1 MKQSTWRN
9 VGTEVNGNSVKEIIL
24 QAGLDYEVVKE
35 PIYTG
40 AGELIPDQYVTR
52 QKNEPVFFG
61 TVGSK
66 YEIIQNADAFA
77 FVDNMVDS
85 GLKFEKAGQTA
96 GGMVYIIASLDEF
109 DIFGDKMTPYII
121 FQNSHNGSI
130 PMKAALT
137 TLRMVCQNQF
147 TVAFKEASNVVK
159 VRHTANANQRM
170 AEAQRIMHEAIN
182 YRSSVNQLAEQLN
195 SVKVNSI
202 AANRIAAELFP
213 YTEKDSK
220 LKVERAEEARSNL
233 LCIFRKDDDLA
244 NHRNTGWGMFNAYSD
259 FVTHT
264 QPNRMTKNW
273 EENKF
278 VHVLN
283 SNMNNAIDIIKS
295 VA

>member
-66 YEIIQNADAFA
+66 YEIIQNVDAFA

-233 LCIFRKDDDLA
+233 LRIFRKDDDLA

-259 FVTHT
+259 FVTHA

>member
-66 YEIIQNADAFA
+66 YEIIQNIDAFA

-233 LCIFRKDDDLA
+233 LRIFRKDDDLA

-259 FVTHT
+259 FVTHA

-278 VHVLN
+278 VSVLN
-283 SNMNNAIDIIKS
+283 TTMNNAIEIIES

>member
-1 MKQSTWRN
+1 MKQSTWSN
-9 VGTEVNGNSVKEIIL
+9 VGTNVNGNSVKEIIL
-24 QAGLDYEVVKE
+24 QAGLDYEVIKE

-40 AGELIPDQYVTR
+40 AGEMIPGQFVTR
-52 QKNEPVFFG
+52 QKDELVFFG
-61 TVGSK
+61 TVGSR

-77 FVDNMVDS
+77 FVDDMLPD
-85 GLKFEKAGQTA
+85 GLVFEKAGQTES
-96 GGMVYIIASLDEF
+96 GMVYIIASLDNY
-109 DIFGDKMTPYII
+109 DIFGDKMKPYII

-147 TVAFKEASNVVK
+147 TVAFKHASNVVK

-182 YRSSVNQLAEQLN
+182 YRLSVNQLAERLN

-233 LCIFRKDDDLA
+233 LRIFRKDDDLA

-259 FVTHT
+259 FVTHA

-278 VHVLN
+278 VSVLN
-283 SNMNNAIDIIKS
+283 TNMNNAIEIIES

>member
-9 VGTEVNGNSVKEIIL
+9 VGAEVNGNSVKEIIL

-233 LCIFRKDDDLA
+233 LHIFRKDDDLA

-259 FVTHT
+259 FVTHA

>member
-9 VGTEVNGNSVKEIIL
+9 VGAEVNGNSVKEIIL

-66 YEIIQNADAFA
+66 YEIIQNVDAFA
-77 FVDNMVDS
+77 FVDNMVES
-85 GLKFEKAGQTA
+85 GLRFEKAGQTA
-96 GGMVYIIASLDEF
+96 GGMIYIIASLDRF
-109 DIFGDKMTPYII
+109 DIFGDEMTPYII

-137 TLRMVCQNQF
+137 TLRIVCQNQF

-159 VRHTANANQRM
+159 VRHTANANQRL
-170 AEAQRIMHEAIN
+170 AEARRIMHEAIN
-182 YRSSVNQLAEQLN
+182 YRSSVNKLAEHLN
-195 SVKVNSI
+195 SIKVNSI
-202 AANRIAAELFP
+202 AANRIATELFP

-220 LKVERAEEARSNL
+220 LKIERAEEARSTL
-233 LCIFRKDDDLA
+233 LHIYRHDDDLA
-244 NHRNTGWGMFNAYSD
+244 NHRGTGWGIFNAYSD
-259 FVTHT
+259 LVTHA
-264 QPNRMTKNW
+264 QPNRITKNW

-283 SNMNNAIDIIKS
+283 TNMNNAINIIES

>member
-66 YEIIQNADAFA
+66 YEIIQNVDAFA

-109 DIFGDKMTPYII
+109 DIFGDEMTPYII

-182 YRSSVNQLAEQLN
+182 YRSSVNQLAEELHSIKLN
-195 SVKVNSI
+195 PIS
-202 AANRIAAELFP
+202 ANRIAAELFP
-213 YTEKDSK
+213 YTENDSK
-220 LKVERAEEARSNL
+220 LRVERAEESRSAL
-233 LCIFRKDDDLA
+233 LSIYRYDDDLA
-244 NHRNTGWGMFNAYSD
+244 NHRNTGWGMLNAYSD
-259 FVTHT
+259 FVTHSE
-264 QPNRMTKNW
+264 PSRLTKNW
-273 EENKF
+273 QENKF
-278 VHVLN
+278 VSVLN
-283 SNMNNAIDIIKS
+283 TTMNNAIEIIES

>member
-1 MKQSTWRN
+1 MKQSTWSN
-9 VGTEVNGNSVKEIIL
+9 VGTNVNGNSVKEIIL
-24 QAGLDYEVVKE
+24 QAGLDYEVIKE

-40 AGELIPDQYVTR
+40 AGEMIPGQFVTR
-52 QKNEPVFFG
+52 QKDEPVFFG
-61 TVGSK
+61 TVGSR

-77 FVDNMVDS
+77 FVDDMLPD
-85 GLKFEKAGQTA
+85 GLVFEKAGQTE
-96 GGMVYIIASLDEF
+96 GGMVYIIASLDNY
-109 DIFGDKMTPYII
+109 DIFGDKMKPYII

-170 AEAQRIMHEAIN
+170 AEAQRIMNEAIT
-182 YRSSVNQLAEQLN
+182 YRSSVAQLAEELHSIKLN
-195 SVKVNSI
+195 SIS
-202 AANRIAAELFP
+202 ANRIAAELFP
-213 YTEKDSK
+213 YTENDSK
-220 LKVERAEEARSNL
+220 LRVERAEESRSEL
-233 LCIFRKDDDLA
+233 LGIYRYDDDLA
-244 NHRNTGWGMFNAYSD
+244 NHRNTGWGMLNAYSD
-259 FVTHT
+259 FVTHA

-278 VHVLN
+278 VSVLN
-283 SNMNNAIDIIKS
+283 TNMNNAIEIIES

>member
-66 YEIIQNADAFA
+66 YEIIQNVDAFA

-233 LCIFRKDDDLA
+233 LRIFRKDDDLA

-259 FVTHT
+259 FVTHA

-278 VHVLN
+278 VSVLN
-283 SNMNNAIDIIKS
+283 TTMNNAIEIIES

>member
-9 VGTEVNGNSVKEIIL
+9 VGAEVNGNSVKEIIL

-66 YEIIQNADAFA
+66 YEIIQNVDAFA

-202 AANRIAAELFP
+202 AANRIVAELFP

-233 LCIFRKDDDLA
+233 LHIFRKDDDLA

-259 FVTHT
+259 FVTHA

-283 SNMNNAIDIIKS
+283 SNMNNAIDVIKS

>member
-66 YEIIQNADAFA
+66 YEIIQNVDAFA

-182 YRSSVNQLAEQLN
+182 YRSSVNQLAEELHSIKLN
-195 SVKVNSI
+195 PIS
-202 AANRIAAELFP
+202 ANRIAAELFP
-213 YTEKDSK
+213 YTENDSK
-220 LKVERAEEARSNL
+220 LRAERAEESRSAL
-233 LCIFRKDDDLA
+233 LSIYRYDDDLA
-244 NHRNTGWGMFNAYSD
+244 NHRNTGWGMLNAYSD
-259 FVTHT
+259 FVTHSE
-264 QPNRMTKNW
+264 PSRLTKNW
-273 EENKF
+273 QENKF
-278 VHVLN
+278 VSVLN
-283 SNMNNAIDIIKS
+283 TTMNNAIEIIES

>member
-1 MKQSTWRN
+1 MKQSTWSN
-9 VGTEVNGNSVKEIIL
+9 VGTNVNGNSVKEIIL
-24 QAGLDYEVVKE
+24 QAGLDYEVIKE

-40 AGELIPDQYVTR
+40 AGEMIPGQFVTR
-52 QKNEPVFFG
+52 QKDEPVFFG
-61 TVGSK
+61 TVENR

-77 FVDNMVDS
+77 FVDDMLPD
-85 GLKFEKAGQTA
+85 GLVFEKAGQTE
-96 GGMVYIIASLDEF
+96 GGMVYIIASLENY
-109 DIFGDKMTPYII
+109 DIFGDKMKPYII

-170 AEAQRIMHEAIN
+170 AEAQRIMNEAIT
-182 YRSSVNQLAEQLN
+182 YRSSVAQLAEELHSIKLN
-195 SVKVNSI
+195 SIS
-202 AANRIAAELFP
+202 ANRIAAELFP
-213 YTEKDSK
+213 YTENDSK
-220 LKVERAEEARSNL
+220 LRVERAEESRSEL
-233 LCIFRKDDDLA
+233 LSIYRYDDDLA
-244 NHRNTGWGMFNAYSD
+244 NHRNTGWGMLNAYSD
-259 FVTHT
+259 FVTHA

-278 VHVLN
+278 VSVLN
-283 SNMNNAIDIIKS
+283 TNMNNAIEIIES